1 MLCGICHTAAMGL
14 WSVLNIHNEVGPSG
28 VSAKGWPHLVRSL
41 RELME
46 KQLSQGSYTDI
57 RVLEAERQSC
67 NVAFHFHHVVQ
78 DQMGQHHHRVLSH
91 PCNPRAA
98 LAPTDLLFQLQR
110 IASAMKLFSVVA
122 PPPPWPSQIHETSKP
137 AIASGVR
144 KLYQWFG
151 LGRRKAFGFGIM

>member
-1 MLCGICHTAAMGL
+1 MGL

-122 PPPPWPSQIHETSKP
+122 PPPRGLPRSTRRPNLLLLLVFESYI
-137 AIASGVR
+137 SGLDWAGER
-144 KLYQWFG
+144 PLDLG
-151 LGRRKAFGFGIM
+151 LCKGQEKGV